1 LKSGL
6 LPVLNLLISILAVT
20 LCFIP
25 LGLYLWKRLAPDKPF
40 LMISL
45 FWMIN
50 GFIYTPEIFRWSWYS
65 ASVSNLITLYYNLI
79 DAPLIILFFY
89 YAFRKKF
96 FLKLLIGF
104 VLFEIIMTVW
114 LGFNDYS
121 DNIIIGVGTFVC
133 LIMNIWGISQYFR
146 NMEHTTT
153 ENILVFVNAGFI
165 FYYGLFPVTFFFN
178 YIKFSKVT
186 LPYIIFINFFSIC
199 MATGLISFGL
209 WKYAETQYREE
220 RY

>member
-1 LKSGL
+1 M
-6 LPVLNLLISILAVT
+6 LPVLNLLISILAVS

-40 LMISL
+40 LIISL
-45 FWMIN
+45 FWMVN
-50 GFIYTPEIFRWSWYS
+50 GFMYSPDIFTFSWYDRNL
-65 ASVSNLITLYYNLI
+65 SNQVLLFYNLI

-89 YAFRKKF
+89 YAFKKKF
-96 FLKLLIGF
+96 FLKLLIAF
-104 VLFEIIMTVW
+104 IVFEIIMTLW
-114 LGFNDYS
+114 KGFNDDS
-121 DNIIIGVGTFVC
+121 DNIIIGVGTFIC

-146 NMEHTTT
+146 NMEHSTR

-165 FYYGLFPVTFFFN
+165 FYYGLFPVTFYFN
-178 YIKFSKVT
+178 YIRFSQAT
-186 LPYIIFINFFSIC
+186 LPYITFINFFSIC
-199 MATGLISFGL
+199 MATGLISFGI